1 MSEGSGQRSVSSVLE
16 SNKFGRYDKM
26 LQLRS
31 GRTVPR
37 RACVVT
43 LSCKDLFLFKSAS
56 TSKLGSF
63 MHAKTDTVVGYMR
76 LMVRGIM
83 P

>member
-16 SNKFGRYDKM
+16 SNKFGRYDKV

-56 TSKLGSF
+56 TSKLVNLEASC
-63 MHAKTDTVVGYMR
+63 MR
-76 LMVRGIM
+76 KQTQWLAT
-83 P
+83 